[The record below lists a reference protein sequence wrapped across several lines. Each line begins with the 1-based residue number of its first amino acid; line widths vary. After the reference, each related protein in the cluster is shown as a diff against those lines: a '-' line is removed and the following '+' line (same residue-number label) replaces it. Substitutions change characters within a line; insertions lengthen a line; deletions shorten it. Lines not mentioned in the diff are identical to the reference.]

1 MELGRMSPST
11 IARLKSMG
19 ASAFQVTCAQA
30 SCLHSAFVTFAAA
43 GVEDRAP
50 FPSIADRGRFIC
62 TRCGDR
68 AVSIMPDWR
77 GHNAS
82 GIGRR

>member
-1 MELGRMSPST
+1 MEPGRMSPPT

-19 ASAFQVTCAQA
+19 ASAFRVTCAQA
-30 SCLHSAFVTFAAA
+30 SCLHSAFVAFAEA

-50 FPSIADRGRFIC
+50 FPSIAERRRFVC
-62 TRCGDR
+62 TGCGGR
-68 AVSIMPDWR
+68 AVNIMPDWR

-82 GIGRR
+82 GIGGR

>member
-1 MELGRMSPST
+1 MELGRMSPPT

-19 ASAFQVTCAQA
+19 ASAFRVTCAHA

-50 FPSIADRGRFIC
+50 FPSIAAASYARAAAA
-62 TRCGDR
+62 R
-68 AVSIMPDWR
+68 AVGIMPDWR

-82 GIGRR
+82 GVGRR